1 MNCNSSKESG
11 ITNILIATDGS
22 VYADAAVECGAWLA
36 SRVSAQVTAIYVI
49 DARRLAGHFIE
60 HFSEIISGRE
70 NASFTDRVRD
80 YYRSHGKESLA
91 RAAAICQRRG
101 VACRTQ
107 LETGNV
113 VKILA
118 GASSEADLLVMGL
131 RGEDEEYETGFLG
144 SVSEQIVRKIERPV
158 MLTHLLFKEFRRA
171 LLAYD
176 GSDAARRA
184 MEMLARV
191 AVALGLEI
199 DAVQLVEEGAETTAL
214 KEVLLYFK
222 DFPVAVSTH
231 YLVGDSHALIVD
243 HLKENK
249 CDLMVMGAYDNRLA
263 DSLALGTTTEYL
275 MRNSPVPVLVHH

>member
-1 MNCNSSKESG
+1 MNASNAQSG
-11 ITNILIATDGS
+11 INNILIATDGS

-49 DARRLAGHFIE
+49 DARHLAGHFIE
-60 HFSEIISGRE
+60 HFSEIVSGRE
-70 NASFTDRVRD
+70 DQSFTDRVRN

-131 RGEDEEYETGFLG
+131 RGEDEEYETGFPG
-144 SVSEQIVRKIERPV
+144 SVSERIVRKIEGPV
-158 MLTHLLFKEFRRA
+158 LLTHLLFKEFRRA

-176 GSDAARRA
+176 GSDSARRA
-184 MEMLARV
+184 MEMLARL
-191 AVALGLEI
+191 AALGLEI
-199 DAVQLVEEGAETTAL
+199 EAVQLVEEGAETTAL

-222 DFPVAVSTH
+222 DSPVSVRTH
-231 YLVGDSHALIVD
+231 YLAGDSHALIID
-243 HLKENK
+243 HLQETK
-249 CDLMVMGAYDNRLA
+249 CDLMVMGAYENRLA